1 MNKDAVLGL
10 DIQENGKQSL
20 SDPFPLNVGDMA
32 VIKITCHVAGDPH
45 SKIYKCPHEDRC
57 VFENCYRD
65 RVFQI
70 CKKVVKIFDRGNGWL
85 YKFAD
90 LQIEAPLS
98 DYGTWFWKKEA

>member
-10 DIQENGKQSL
+10 DIQDNGKISL
-20 SDPFPLNVGDMA
+20 SDPFPLNVGDEA
-32 VIKITCHVAGDPH
+32 VIRITCHVDGDPH
-45 SKIYKCPHEDRC
+45 AKIYCCPYEEKC

-70 CKKVVKIFDRGNGWL
+70 CKKVVKIIYRGNGWL

-98 DYGTWFWKKEA
+98 DYGTWFWKKEV